1 MARNGSCP
9 PEETRMRR
17 FARVL
22 GFVAGVLSL
31 AAAAQPDYPSRPVK
45 FVIPY
50 GPGGATDLIARY
62 MAPKL
67 QEILGQP
74 FIVEN
79 KPGASGNI
87 ALELVAKAPADGYTL
102 MVGNVSTNTI
112 NESAFAGTLQIKP
125 SRDLVGITRLIEIPH
140 VVVANGAF
148 APNSVTEMVQ
158 WAKRNPGK
166 LNYAS
171 ASIGSYP
178 HLDMVKL
185 VRASG
190 IDATHIPYKGGAG
203 QMVPALLSGEVEV
216 AFINLSSTIEHI
228 KSGRLKA
235 LASTTAARNPDLPNV
250 ATLGEQGYAG
260 IGTNAWQGAFAPAG
274 TPKAVMDKLYA
285 AMAAVLSKPEVKE
298 QLAKQLMTVSLSA
311 SPQEF
316 NDQVRAETQGWGEF
330 IRDNKIKVE

>member
-1 MARNGSCP
+1 
-9 PEETRMRR
+9 MRR
-17 FARVL
+17 FARMLV
-22 GFVAGVLSL
+22 FAAGLLPL
-31 AAAAQPDYPSRPVK
+31 AVAAQVDYPARPVK
-45 FVIPY
+45 FIIPY
-50 GPGGATDLIARY
+50 GPGGATDIIARY

-74 FIVEN
+74 LIVEN

-102 MVGNVSTNTI
+102 MIGNVSTNTI

-140 VVVANGAF
+140 VVVANGGF
-148 APNSVTEMVQ
+148 APNSVTEMIQ
-158 WAKRNPGK
+158 WARRNPGK

-203 QMVPALLSGEVEV
+203 QMVPALLSGEVQV
-216 AFINLSSTIEHI
+216 AFINQSSTIEHI
-228 KSGRLKA
+228 KTGRLKA
-235 LASTTAARNPDLPNV
+235 LAVTTAARSPDMPNV
-250 ATLGEQGYAG
+250 ATLAEQGYPG

-274 TPKAVMDKLYA
+274 TPKAIIDKLHA
-285 AMAAVLSKPEVKE
+285 AMSAILSKPEMKE
-298 QLAKQLMTVSLSA
+298 QLAKQLMTVSLSG

-316 NDQVRAETQGWGEF
+316 NDQVRTETQAWGEF
-330 IRDNKIKVE
+330 IRENKIKVE